1 MTITMRNALM
11 LFESSRMWYFVLVAL
26 ANIKSVLSLILV
38 TQKHKENWPWVVSLK
53 PNQNSVWR
61 KGQSTVSNAAER
73 TD

>member
-26 ANIKSVLSLILV
+26 ANIKRVLSLILV

-61 KGQSTVSNAAER
+61 KGQSTVLNAAER